1 MWVATV
7 LVLIATMPGGIRKQL
22 GVDDVQ
28 PQSRLGVLLKAK
40 YNRSRIT
47 SRDIAELAATQS
59 DSCGGLA
66 KLGKGA
72 AFRNKRFRWGK
83 WKPDTRTSSRGLARV
98 LAKDA
103 VLPKPLLVEVPSWDE
118 AANKQVQRRLAIL
131 KSLRDTP
138 PAQQ

>member
-47 SRDIAELAATQS
+47 SSDIVDLQGESPGIPMKVLDFYSLFQTLSLLA
-59 DSCGGLA
+59 
-66 KLGKGA
+66 
-72 AFRNKRFRWGK
+72 W
-83 WKPDTRTSSRGLARV
+83 TSKHLSHLSA
-98 LAKDA
+98 
-103 VLPKPLLVEVPSWDE
+103 
-118 AANKQVQRRLAIL
+118 
-131 KSLRDTP
+131 
-138 PAQQ
+138 